1 MRNVTKRA
9 LNLRFLLSL
18 AVMAALSAASFLA
31 AANIYLASGVSSNAV
46 NLSGRQRMLTARI
59 MAAFVGKRLA
69 RNDQAADKASAR
81 LKKATEELERM
92 RDLFRQGA
100 ADLGIP
106 APDRGALRTLYFEP
120 PDDLADKLD
129 AFLENAKKAQGMNRE
144 ELLKDDALLEAVLSA
159 DARIIPLLDRSVTL
173 YAAINDA
180 KAKDLLLIEF
190 AATLASLCLLAA
202 IGYFLFKPM
211 RDAIL
216 RDREELAAM
225 NARLE
230 ETASIDPLTGA
241 NNRLKFKE
249 IYADMRARAARY
261 EETVSCLMFDIDH
274 FKKINDVCGHP
285 TGDAVLKGLTSIVT
299 ANIRQTDRLFR
310 WGGEE
315 FLILLPHTDIE
326 EAAAAAEKLRTAVE
340 AHDFGCGLP
349 VTVSVGA
356 AQMRLCETE
365 ESLTMRTDKALYE
378 AKRTGRNR
386 VCLASDDAV
395 ECRIDEELLAAI
407 K

>member
-1 MRNVTKRA
+1 MKTVTRRA
-9 LNLRFLLSL
+9 LNLRFFLALAFMALLS
-18 AVMAALSAASFLA
+18 SASFLA

-69 RNDQAADKASAR
+69 RTHQGANLASAR
-81 LKKATEELERM
+81 LTEATAELERM
-92 RDLFRQGA
+92 RDLFRQGSP
-100 ADLGIP
+100 DLGIP
-106 APDRGALRTLYFEP
+106 APNQGALRALYFEAP
-120 PDDLADKLD
+120 NELAGKLD
-129 AFLENAKKAQGMNRE
+129 AFLADAKKAQDMSRE
-144 ELLKDDALLEAVLSA
+144 DLLKDDALLEAILTA
-159 DARIIPLLDRSVTL
+159 DTRIIPLLDRSVIL

-180 KAKDLLLIEF
+180 KAKNLLFIEF
-190 AATLASLCLLAA
+190 AAALASLFLLAA
-202 IGYFLFKPM
+202 IGYFLFRPM

-225 NARLE
+225 NAKLE
-230 ETASIDPLTGA
+230 ALASVDPLTGV

-261 EETVSCLMFDIDH
+261 QETVSCLMFDIDH

-285 TGDAVLKGLTSIVT
+285 VGDAALKGLASIIM

-326 EAAAAAEKLRTAVE
+326 EALAAAEKLRGAVE

-349 VTVSVGA
+349 VTVSIGA

-365 ESLTMRTDKALYE
+365 ESLTMRADKALYE

-386 VCLASDDAV
+386 VCLASDDAA